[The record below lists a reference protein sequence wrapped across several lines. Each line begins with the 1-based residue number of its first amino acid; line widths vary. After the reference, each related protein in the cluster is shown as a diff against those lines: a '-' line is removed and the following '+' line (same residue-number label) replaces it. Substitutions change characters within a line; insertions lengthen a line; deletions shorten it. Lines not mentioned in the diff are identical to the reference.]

1 MRRFVLFCFLC
12 LVSCCSLSA
21 MENNRVISSP
31 EELLKL
37 LLEDKVTEEEK
48 KELLVNSVNFQV
60 FESVFLI
67 TSYII
72 SSDNDFK
79 KEFLEKIL
87 KTEIKK
93 KRSNDNHK
101 KIVTFLNNALKCL
114 EEGNKDEKI

>member
-1 MRRFVLFCFLC
+1 
-12 LVSCCSLSA
+12 